1 MHIGFFV
8 FPDFELLDLSGPLA
22 AFGLAG
28 RLADGAY
35 RLSVVS
41 ATGGL
46 IRDLNG
52 ATILTE
58 PLEGKRFD
66 SLLIAGG
73 PAERACGADAATVAM
88 LRAAADDARRIA
100 SICTGAFLLAATGLL
115 DSRYATTHWRHA
127 PRLQQLYPKVR
138 VEADRIFVKHDHIW
152 TSAGITAGID
162 LALAMIEEDLG
173 IDVAR
178 SVARDLVVYHRRLGG
193 QSQYSTLIELDPSS
207 DRIRKTLDFARS
219 HLNERLNV
227 ERLAEAAHLS
237 PRQFSR
243 AFQAETGQTPA
254 KAIERLR
261 AETARPR
268 VEESAENLAVIARA
282 VGFADP
288 ERMRQAFIRCFGQP
302 PQALRRAARGQT
314 DQDVSETS

>member
-1 MHIGFFV
+1 MRIGFFV

-28 RLADGAY
+28 RLAEEPY

-41 ATGGL
+41 AHGGL
-46 IRDLNG
+46 VRDLNG
-52 ATILTE
+52 ATIVTE
-58 PLEGKRFD
+58 ALEDRRFD
-66 SLLIAGG
+66 TLLIAGG
-73 PAERACGADAATVAM
+73 PAERACGADEATVAL
-88 LRAAADDARRIA
+88 LRTATEEPRRVA
-100 SICTGAFLLAATGLL
+100 SICTGAFLLAATGML
-115 DSRYATTHWRHA
+115 DNRYATTHWRHA
-127 PRLQQLYPKVR
+127 PRLQLLYPKVR
-138 VEADRIFVKHDHIW
+138 VEADRIFVKDEHVW

-162 LALAMIEEDLG
+162 LALALIEEDLG
-173 IDVAR
+173 IDAAR
-178 SVARDLVVYHRRLGG
+178 SVARDLVVYHRRHGG
-193 QSQYSTLIELDPSS
+193 QSQYSTLIELDPPS

-219 HLNERLNV
+219 HLHERLNV

-254 KAIERLR
+254 KAVERLR

-302 PQALRRAARGQT
+302 PQALRRAARGHT
-314 DQDVSETS
+314 DQDDTETS